1 MDAMAFGMGCCCLQV
16 TMQAF
21 DDEQSRFL
29 HDQLTPLAPF
39 FLAISAATPLFRGTL
54 MDTDTR
60 WEFIGRSVDC
70 RNDVERGVS
79 GASRRSIGAR
89 SVDCRNDVERGVSG
103 ASSEPDPEIALQGTE
118 RIPNSRYSGVSA
130 YIAKPRNDSE
140 LKALESLNDLG
151 TVVDEQVVEMLVN
164 NGLDIMLARHI
175 AHLFIRDP
183 MVIFDDAINLDD
195 EKVTDHFENFQSTNW
210 RTMSDQPSSADDEDW
225 FQKNLESFGPGWRV
239 EFRPLEISLTD
250 FENAAYAV
258 SIVLLARAIL
268 ALGLNFYTPL
278 SLVEANMARSER
290 KDACLKEKFY
300 NASSSSRIPEK
311 LVDDDLEIIELTCN
325 ELFNGT
331 SDFKGIIPVIRDYL
345 NRIGATE
352 KSLDKL
358 NPYLDLLS
366 NRASG
371 KVPTTARWIR
381 DYVTSHADYKGDG
394 NLSQRIND
402 DLCRICDDIGMGV
415 VQKPDLIGT
424 GVEVTNLNCVPA
436 KQAAPFKATNAAQVE
451 AMKGKVEKSA
461 ANKPC
466 TGCKDLSKAVYF
478 DGVTELSIGPLV

>member
-1 MDAMAFGMGCCCLQV
+1 MKQV
-16 TMQAF
+16 EEKEKA
-21 DDEQSRFL
+21 DD
-29 HDQLTPLAPF
+29 
-39 FLAISAATPLFRGTL
+39 G
-54 MDTDTR
+54 
-60 WEFIGRSVDC
+60 
-70 RNDVERGVS
+70 
-79 GASRRSIGAR
+79 
-89 SVDCRNDVERGVSG
+89 
-103 ASSEPDPEIALQGTE
+103 
-118 RIPNSRYSGVSA
+118 
-130 YIAKPRNDSE
+130 
-140 LKALESLNDLG
+140 
-151 TVVDEQVVEMLVN
+151 
-164 NGLDIMLARHI
+164 
-175 AHLFIRDP
+175 
-183 MVIFDDAINLDD
+183 
-195 EKVTDHFENFQSTNW
+195 
-210 RTMSDQPSSADDEDW
+210 SDQPSSADDEDW
-225 FQKNLESFGPGWRV
+225 FQRNLESFGPGWRV

-300 NASSSSRIPEK
+300 VPRNALKYRNMQNPSTSSRIPEK

-331 SDFKGIIPVIRDYL
+331 SNFKGIIPVIRDYL

-424 GVEVTNLNCVPA
+424 GVEIPNLNCVPA

-451 AMKGKVEKSA
+451 AMKGKVEKST